1 MFEIEVH
8 YRETD
13 SFNSYEHFE
22 PLGIRFNTL
31 EEAREC
37 LLVAQEHHLYIKQ
50 LRNLNNNGRPAL
62 SFDEVVALYKDK
74 VWYDTSNDEPDFSYY
89 SQYNFKFKDQ
99 IISSFYNSVC
109 NTLYSMKIKYVLTD
123 KDFIDFN

>member
-31 EEAREC
+31 EEARD
-37 LLVAQEHHLYIKQ
+37 
-50 LRNLNNNGRPAL
+50 LNNNGRPAL